1 MIVPE
6 RRRDRALLRP
16 LSLAATA
23 GTLALHLALPAAQA
37 DVLPLSPTSE
47 TTRDAWVN
55 PLVRAGEG
63 ESPVRVELLSVENG
77 TGAHLHPG
85 EELRLRVRV
94 RNVSEDAVAQPSLQV
109 RRGAEV
115 STVAEARQALAL
127 DSGAYPQ
134 ALAPVSVGDSLRAGE
149 ERTVELR
156 AATGADGLGL
166 VADAAYPAMV
176 AASGLID
183 GVARDFGTERL
194 VVDTLTTRGA
204 DDASRAASA
213 LSASADAPETADPQ
227 GISLLYPLSE
237 PARVAPGETGEAP
250 EAAPLLLEDD
260 SLARSLAS
268 GGRLHSLLT
277 AYERAI
283 ASSEVAGSTC
293 LALDPALIS
302 TVDRMQEGYSVV
314 SSDYQRHHQ
323 GSPARRLRDSWGVG
337 AQEERRSPGAGTQAA
352 QSWLHRLRG
361 VAEQHCVVAL
371 PWANADL
378 NAVQRT
384 ANPWLMREALQ
395 RGQEVITRV
404 VGAAPQRG
412 VVIPDSGYVSEA
424 TAASLG
430 WAGQDGTPEEAWE
443 AEDSAASEAS
453 AAPESSESPASP
465 ASRPSRQGPQGS
477 GSTLDSPSLPDNP
490 TANQPHAPQHP
501 VSVLVADNTVWSAPE
516 AGRFAQI
523 HPGIRAVT
531 YPASLSATL
540 ASTGSDPAT
549 VGYSNPEGRFDPNL
563 DSALARRLTAAAAV
577 RLATEESRDAREPML
592 MVPPAGL
599 DAAVGTMLLEELES
613 ALSEDR
619 ARPMS
624 LSAYLSP
631 SEEQESDLRAVA
643 QAAQAAQTAQ
653 QGAPNSAPR
662 LGAPFLDPA
671 VYSDA
676 EVLRT
681 TQQANYT
688 DDLTGLMVN
697 DPGIALTRYAFT
709 APLRQDLLAALSTT
723 RRRGMAGF
731 SDAVADTSRRLEGN
745 REVLQE
751 LRGSVTLLPP
761 GNVYTRTSDSSPL
774 LIVAKNGLPLPVD
787 ATMRYHTEQEATITV
802 PRNLRIPAR
811 GSITV
816 QMTADIPGADD
827 QAQMDLWLA
836 SSDGSAISSPVRIA
850 VNTRAGLVKT
860 SALIAGLGALL
871 VAGTLF
877 RLGRRRRGGRT
888 RGD

>member
-47 TTRDAWVN
+47 ASRDAWVN
-55 PLVRAGEG
+55 PLVRAGEE
-63 ESPVRVELLSVENG
+63 ESPVRVELLSVEDG
-77 TGAHLHPG
+77 PGAHLRPG

-94 RNVSEDAVAQPSLQV
+94 RNVSEDAVAQPALQV

-127 DSGAYPQ
+127 DVGSYPQ
-134 ALAPVSVGDSLRAGE
+134 ALAPVSVGASLRPGE

-166 VADAAYPAMV
+166 AADAAYPAMV

-183 GVARDFGTERL
+183 GVARDFGSERL
-194 VVDTLTTRGA
+194 VVDTLTARGTN
-204 DDASRAASA
+204 DASRAASDA
-213 LSASADAPETADPQ
+213 EASGAEEASATPDPQ

-237 PARVAPGETGEAP
+237 PAHVAPGETGEAP

-260 SLARSLAS
+260 SLASSLAS

-302 TVDRMQEGYSVV
+302 IVDRMQEGYSVV
-314 SSDYQRHHQ
+314 SPDYQRHHQ
-323 GSPARRLRDSWGVG
+323 GSPARRLRDSWGAG
-337 AQEERRSPGAGTQAA
+337 SQEERRSPGAGTQAA

-395 RGQEVITRV
+395 RGQEVIARV

-443 AEDSAASEAS
+443 AAPS
-453 AAPESSESPASP
+453 AAPESPT
-465 ASRPSRQGPQGS
+465 SRPPRQGS
-477 GSTLDSPSLPDNP
+477 GSTLDSPSLPDSP

-523 HPGIRAVT
+523 HSGIRAVT

-540 ASTGSDPAT
+540 AATGSDPAT

-613 ALSEDR
+613 ALSEGR

-653 QGAPNSAPR
+653 QGSPDGAPR

-860 SALIAGLGALL
+860 SALIAGLGGLL

-877 RLGRRRRGGRT
+877 RLGRRRRGGRA

>member
-47 TTRDAWVN
+47 ASRDAWVN
-55 PLVRAGEG
+55 PLVRAEEG
-63 ESPVRVELLSVENG
+63 ESPVRVELLSVEG
-77 TGAHLHPG
+77 DPGAHLRPG

-94 RNVSEDAVAQPSLQV
+94 RNVSEDAVAQPTLQV

-127 DSGAYPQ
+127 DTGAYPQ
-134 ALAPVSVGDSLRAGE
+134 ALAPVSVGDSLRPGE

-166 VADAAYPAMV
+166 AADAAYPTLV

-194 VVDTLTTRGA
+194 VVDTLTARGA
-204 DDASRAASA
+204 HDASRT
-213 LSASADAPETADPQ
+213 ASADEPDAAEAPDPQ

-237 PARVAPGETGEAP
+237 PTHVAPGETGEAP

-302 TVDRMQEGYSVV
+302 TVDRMQESYSVV
-314 SSDYQRHHQ
+314 SPDYQRHHQ
-323 GSPARRLRDSWGVG
+323 GSPTRRLRDSWGVG
-337 AQEERRSPGAGTQAA
+337 SQEERRSPGAGTQAA

-395 RGQEVITRV
+395 RGQEVISRV
-404 VGAAPQRG
+404 VGVAPQRG

-430 WAGQDGTPEEAWE
+430 WAGQEGTPDEAWE
-443 AEDSAASEAS
+443 ADPSASH
-453 AAPESSESPASP
+453 PP
-465 ASRPSRQGPQGS
+465 RQAPQGS
-477 GSTLDSPSLPDNP
+477 GSTLDSPSLPD
-490 TANQPHAPQHP
+490 ARAENQPHAPQHP

-531 YPASLSATL
+531 YPASLAATL
-540 ASTGSDPAT
+540 AATGSDPAT

-563 DSALARRLTAAAAV
+563 DSALSRRLTAAAAV
-577 RLATEESRDAREPML
+577 RLATAESRDAHEPML
-592 MVPPAGL
+592 MVPPAEL
-599 DAAVGTMLLEELES
+599 DATVGTMLLDELES
-613 ALSEDR
+613 ALSEGR
-619 ARPMS
+619 ARPMT

-631 SEEQESDLRAVA
+631 SEEEESDLRAMTH
-643 QAAQAAQTAQ
+643 AAQTAQ
-653 QGAPNSAPR
+653 QESPATAPR

-709 APLRQDLLAALSTT
+709 APLRQDLLAALSTS

-731 SDAVADTSRRLEGN
+731 SDAVAATSRRLEGN

-860 SALIAGLGALL
+860 SALLAGLGGLL

-877 RLGRRRRGGRT
+877 RLGRRRRGGRA

>member
-23 GTLALHLALPAAQA
+23 GTLALHLALPVAQA

-63 ESPVRVELLSVENG
+63 EGPVRVELLSVENG
-77 TGAHLHPG
+77 TGAHLRPG

-94 RNVSEDAVAQPSLQV
+94 RNVSEDTVAQPSLQV

-127 DSGAYPQ
+127 DAGAYPQ
-134 ALAPVSVGDSLRAGE
+134 ALAPVSVGDSLRPGE

-156 AATGADGLGL
+156 AATGAGGLGL
-166 VADAAYPAMV
+166 AADAAYPAMV

-183 GVARDFGTERL
+183 GVARDLGSERL
-194 VVDTLTTRGA
+194 VVDTLTARGA
-204 DDASRAASA
+204 GDARRAASA
-213 LSASADAPETADPQ
+213 LSASSDAPDAETSETLEAPDPQ

-314 SSDYQRHHQ
+314 SPDYQRHHQ
-323 GSPARRLRDSWGVG
+323 GSPARRLRDSWGAG
-337 AQEERRSPGAGTQAA
+337 SQEERRSPGSGTQAA

-443 AEDSAASEAS
+443 AE
-453 AAPESSESPASP
+453 SSGTS

-490 TANQPHAPQHP
+490 TGNQPHAPQHP

-540 ASTGSDPAT
+540 AATGSDPAT

-563 DSALARRLTAAAAV
+563 DSALARQLTAAAAV

-631 SEEQESDLRAVA
+631 SEEQESDLRTVT
-643 QAAQAAQTAQ
+643 QAAQAAQ
-653 QGAPNSAPR
+653 QGSPDGAPR

-723 RRRGMAGF
+723 RRRSMAGF

-871 VAGTLF
+871 VTGTLF
-877 RLGRRRRGGRT
+877 RLGRRRRGGRA